1 MYRIFDIRY
10 DKTIIQKSLLKDMD
24 VLKSLNQHVSI
35 FYDTQ
40 SINVVFMY
48 LHCPLYTCFVVF
60 HNIGHGMLIQCF
72 ITLCAIFVQASFHK
86 FVLITSDY
94 YYHFLGFVYSTF
106 TTQCRYS
113 FVVCLTSILS
123 STPNNILHLLFH
135 RNKKSKTLI
144 QI

>member
-1 MYRIFDIRY
+1 MNVHKCQLMLKRY
-10 DKTIIQKSLLKDMD
+10 KPS
-24 VLKSLNQHVSI
+24 NQHVSI

-40 SINVVFMY
+40 SFNMVFMY

-106 TTQCRYS
+106 TAQCRYS

-135 RNKKSKTLI
+135 KKKSKTLI
-144 QI
+144 QNLSLTKENSIDHT